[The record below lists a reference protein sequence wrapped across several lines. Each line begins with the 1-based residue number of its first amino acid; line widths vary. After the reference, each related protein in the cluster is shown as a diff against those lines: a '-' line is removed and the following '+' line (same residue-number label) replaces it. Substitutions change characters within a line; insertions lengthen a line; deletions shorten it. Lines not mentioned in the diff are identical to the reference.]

1 MQSSLQ
7 TYMFPVHALPMYKY
21 RDKPRNIPMNW
32 QNQVEDSYG
41 FSSERS
47 LFKNYNITINY

>member
-1 MQSSLQ
+1 
-7 TYMFPVHALPMYKY
+7 MFPVHALPMYKY